1 MPNNSIEVLGKAI
14 SQGKGIQINL
24 DIAKLHTRTKIEVPI
39 IIERAKEP
47 GPTILITGGIHG
59 DEINGVEIVRQIV
72 AKGYHKPEKG
82 MVICIPVVNIF
93 GFLNQTRQFPDGRD
107 LNRVFP
113 GSKTGS
119 LASIFAHHLMTE
131 IVPLADYCLDFHT
144 GGANR
149 FNAPQVRINEGD
161 EESLELAKIFGASF
175 IMKSKRREKSYRD
188 SAIKIGKK
196 VLLFEGGKSLDIDKK
211 VTKVG
216 VKGALNIM
224 HNLGVRDFSKELAS
238 KAKITEPTI
247 VESSKW
253 IRARYSGMFRS
264 SAVLGKF
271 YSKGEVIGSISD
283 PFGFFEKAVKAPVN
297 GYVFCVNKAP
307 IVNKG
312 DAVIHMSMEKK
323 ETSKKSK
330 QAEK

>member
-14 SQGKGIQINL
+14 SLGKGLQINL

-72 AKGYHKPEKG
+72 AKGYNKPKKG

-93 GFLNQTRQFPDGRD
+93 GYLSQTRQFPDGRD

-113 GSKTGS
+113 GTKRGS
-119 LASIFAHHLMTE
+119 LASIFAYHLMKE

-149 FNAPQVRINEGD
+149 FNAAQIRINEGD
-161 EESLELAKIFGASF
+161 AESLELAKIFGAPF

-188 SAIKIGKK
+188 SAIKLGKK
-196 VLLFEGGKSLDIDKK
+196 VLLFEGGKSLDLNPSIT
-211 VTKVG
+211 TKG
-216 VKGALNIM
+216 VEGALKLM
-224 HNLGVRDFSKELAS
+224 HHLGIRDFTKELKAT
-238 KAKITEPTI
+238 AKIKPPPPII
-247 VESSKW
+247 VEKSKW
-253 IRARYSGMFRS
+253 IRASYSGMFRS
-264 SAVLGKF
+264 HAILGKL
-271 YSKGEVIGSISD
+271 YQKGDDIGSISD
-283 PFGFFEKAVKAPVN
+283 PFGFFERTVKAPN
-297 GYVFCVNKAP
+297 TGYIFCINHAP
-307 IVNKG
+307 IVNMG
-312 DAVIHMSMEKK
+312 DALIHMTIE
-323 ETSKKSK
+323 E
-330 QAEK
+330 Q

>member
-1 MPNNSIEVLGKAI
+1 MPKTSIEVLGKVI
-14 SQGKGIQINL
+14 SEGKGLQINL

-39 IIERAKEP
+39 IIERGKEP

-59 DEINGVEIVRQIV
+59 DEINGVEIVRQLV
-72 AKGYHKPEKG
+72 AKGYHKPQKG

-113 GSKTGS
+113 GSKRGS
-119 LASIFAHHLMTE
+119 LASIFAYHLMKE

-144 GGANR
+144 GGADR
-149 FNAPQVRINEGD
+149 FNAPQIRINEGD

-188 SAIKIGKK
+188 SAIKLGKK
-196 VLLFEGGKSLDIDKK
+196 VLLFEGGKSLDIDKS

-216 VKGALNIM
+216 VKGALNLM
-224 HNLGVRDFSKELAS
+224 HHLGIRDFSKELAS
-238 KAKITEPTI
+238 KAKVREPI
-247 VESSKW
+247 VVGSSKW

-264 SAVLGKF
+264 NAVLGRL
-271 YSKGEVIGSISD
+271 YNKGEKIGSISD
-283 PFGFFEKAVKAPVN
+283 PFGFFEKDVKAPIK
-297 GYVFCVNKAP
+297 GYVFCINRAP

-312 DAVIHMSMEKK
+312 DAVINMSVEK
-323 ETSKKSK
+323 
-330 QAEK
+330 

>member
-1 MPNNSIEVLGKAI
+1 MPSSSIDILGEAV
-14 SQGKGIQINL
+14 SQGKGIQIHL

-39 IIERAKEP
+39 IIERGKEP

-72 AKGYHKPEKG
+72 AKGYNKPEKG

-119 LASIFAHHLMTE
+119 LASIFAHHLMKE

-188 SAIKIGKK
+188 SAIKMGKK

-216 VKGALNIM
+216 VKGALHIM
-224 HNLGVRDFSKELAS
+224 HHLGVRDFSQEISS
-238 KAKITEPTI
+238 KGKKTEPI
-247 VESSKW
+247 VVESSKW

-283 PFGFFEKAVKAPVN
+283 PFGFFEKSVKALVN
-297 GYVFCVNKAP
+297 GYVFCVNQAP

-312 DAVIHMSMEKK
+312 DAIIHMSMEKK
-323 ETSKKSK
+323 EPSKKS
-330 QAEK
+330 EN